1 MATSPAVQK
10 ESRMVTKTADVEFLF
25 ASPRIVT
32 EGPPL
37 RPEMAGTVI
46 LRSAEALGDYP
57 TTVVHSLRD

>member
-1 MATSPAVQK
+1 
-10 ESRMVTKTADVEFLF
+10 MVTKTADVEFLF